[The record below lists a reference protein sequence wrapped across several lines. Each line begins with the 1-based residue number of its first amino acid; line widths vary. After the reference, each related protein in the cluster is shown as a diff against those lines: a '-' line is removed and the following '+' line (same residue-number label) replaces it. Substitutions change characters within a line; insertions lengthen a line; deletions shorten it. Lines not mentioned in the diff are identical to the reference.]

1 MAKNTNLK
9 SFDDIFKS
17 SEQRNAEKTT
27 DNVENISSSLPISKL
42 KPFSKHPFKL
52 YENEKMLGLADSI
65 KEQGVIVPILV
76 RPIDDEKYEYEIIA
90 GHNRVQASRLVGVNE
105 IPCNIRELDD
115 ETATIAMVDTNLQQR
130 DTILPSEKA
139 WAYKY
144 KLEAIKS
151 QGKRNDLSSAQVVQK
166 LVSTTSRDIVA
177 ESFGE
182 SSETIRRYIRLTNLI
197 PELLEKVD
205 ERKLAFI
212 PAVELSYLNE
222 EEQGWLYDILSREE
236 KFGVPLKQASKLKGI
251 SQGGKLT
258 YEKIDTIFIEKVH
271 EPPKAIKVPYKAI
284 CDFFPPDTTPKE
296 FERTIQNALTEYF
309 KKHPQKHK
317 SKATAA
323 IER

>member
-1 MAKNTNLK
+1 MANKANLK

-17 SEQRNAEKTT
+17 SEQRTAE
-27 DNVENISSSLPISKL
+27 ENEEKISGMPTSLSISKL

-76 RPIDDEKYEYEIIA
+76 RPIKDDKYEYEIVA
-90 GHNRVQASRLVGVNE
+90 GHNRVQASRLAGIDD
-105 IPCNIRELDD
+105 IPCNVRDMDD

-144 KLEAIKS
+144 KMEAIKS
-151 QGKRNDLSSAQVVQK
+151 QGKRTDLTLAQNGLKLHKQHSAEIIAENSND
-166 LVSTTSRDIVA
+166 SRNQIK
-177 ESFGE
+177 
-182 SSETIRRYIRLTNLI
+182 RYIRLTNLI
-197 PELLEKVD
+197 PELLDKVD

-212 PAVELSYLNE
+212 PAVELSYLTKE
-222 EEQGWLYDILSREE
+222 QQGWLYDILSREE
-236 KFGVPLKQASKLKGI
+236 KFGVPVKQATKLKGI
-251 SQGGKLT
+251 SQGGNLT
-258 YEKIDTIFIEKVH
+258 YEKIDKIIVQKNH

-284 CDFFPPDTTPKE
+284 REFFPPDTTPKE
-296 FERTIQNALTEYF
+296 FEQTIQDALTEYF
-309 KKHPQKHK
+309 KTHPQKHNQK
-317 SKATAA
+317 ITA

>member
-17 SEQRNAEKTT
+17 SEQRTTEKNTG
-27 DNVENISSSLPISKL
+27 NIENLPSSLPISKL

-52 YENEKMLGLADSI
+52 YENDKMLGLADSI
-65 KEQGVIVPILV
+65 REQGVIVPILV
-76 RPIDDEKYEYEIIA
+76 RPIDDDKFEYEIVA
-90 GHNRVQASRLVGVNE
+90 GHNRVQASRLVGIDE
-105 IPCNIRELDD
+105 IPCNVREMDD

-130 DTILPSEKA
+130 ETVLPSEKA

-151 QGKRNDLSSAQVVQK
+151 QGKRTDLTSCQVGKKLSAEEIANN
-166 LVSTTSRDIVA
+166 SD
-177 ESFGE
+177 ESWRN
-182 SSETIRRYIRLTNLI
+182 IYRYIKLTNLI

-205 ERKLAFI
+205 DRKLAFI
-212 PAVELSYLNE
+212 PAVELSYLKK

-251 SQGGKLT
+251 SQSGKLT
-258 YEKIDTIFIEKVH
+258 YGKIDKVFIEKIH

-284 CDFFPPDTTPKE
+284 RDFFPPDTTPKE
-296 FERTIQNALTEYF
+296 FERTIQDALSEYF
-309 KKHPQKHK
+309 KTHPQKHK
-317 SKATAA
+317 QKTTE